1 MANFIDK
8 REERERRQG
17 GKEKIGKRRE
27 RESERFEVLREK
39 NASPSAIYQRD
50 TRVRPNHC
58 WPTSSILRNPPPTPP
73 TPRKDNLM
81 LAPINAETTTFP
93 ALLPRCPTS
102 EIRTNLRISRITL
115 EGREE
120 RKERGTGSGVF
131 SVDARQEKRAKETKR
146 VSKFF
151 DS

>member
-1 MANFIDK
+1 MENG
-8 REERERRQG
+8 E
-17 GKEKIGKRRE
+17 RE

-58 WPTSSILRNPPPTPP
+58 WPTSSILRNPPPTHP

-115 EGREE
+115 QGREE
-120 RKERGTGSGVF
+120 RKERGTRSACFLSMPGRKNVLKKRNAYLNSSIPRIALGRRGNPRIR
-131 SVDARQEKRAKETKR
+131 SV
-146 VSKFF
+146 
-151 DS
+151 

>member
-1 MANFIDK
+1 
-8 REERERRQG
+8 
-17 GKEKIGKRRE
+17 
-27 RESERFEVLREK
+27 
-39 NASPSAIYQRD
+39 
-50 TRVRPNHC
+50 
-58 WPTSSILRNPPPTPP
+58 
-73 TPRKDNLM
+73 M
-81 LAPINAETTTFP
+81 LAPINAETTTFL

-102 EIRTNLRISRITL
+102 EIRTNLRISRITV

-120 RKERGTGSGVF
+120 GKERGTGSGVF